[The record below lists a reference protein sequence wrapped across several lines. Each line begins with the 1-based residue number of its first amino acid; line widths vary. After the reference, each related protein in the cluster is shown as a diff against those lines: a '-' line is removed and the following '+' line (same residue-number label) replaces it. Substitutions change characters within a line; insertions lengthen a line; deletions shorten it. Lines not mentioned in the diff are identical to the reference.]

1 MGSPKTNVRWGAMAK
16 VEAAYGTP
24 ETLSAATDGVD
35 LIEEPEV
42 DPQYVHDGARHGKS
56 PASHGGRKRVGRMAR
71 FAEPTLRMEPAGAGA
86 AYAAGVTPNVHTFL
100 RAAGLAG
107 AVDTTPASEKWTY
120 TPHAVGAEESITLEL
135 YSRGEKHPLAGVYM
149 DLTIDMDVP
158 GIPIFEFGAHGLY
171 SALPTDVAFP
181 SITYPTVEPPKA
193 EGVNFEVT
201 IGVDT
206 FTAGKIKKLMVPW
219 NRNIAPRALDNVTG
233 LHGGFNV
240 GAERI
245 IECEAIIEAEALTV
259 ASPYLATAGLN
270 IFELMERASVMA
282 LAFQCGSVQYKRFSF
297 AAATAQMIAAP
308 RQLEGSAAM
317 WAVKFHCLPST
328 LTTND
333 EMSLVFD

>member
-16 VEAAYGTP
+16 VETTYGTP
-24 ETLSAATDGVD
+24 VALTPATDGID

-71 FAEPTLRMEPAGAGA
+71 FAEPTLRMEPAGGGV
-86 AYAAGVTPNVHTFL
+86 AYSASVTPNVHTLL
-100 RAAGLAG
+100 RAAGFLG
-107 AVDTTPASEKWTY
+107 TVDTTAAAEKWTY
-120 TPHAVGAEESITLEL
+120 TPHAVGSEESITLEL
-135 YSRGEKHPLAGVYM
+135 YSRGEKHPLAGVYT
-149 DLTIDMDVP
+149 DFTIDMDVP

-171 SALPTDVAFP
+171 SALPGDVAFP
-181 SITYPTVEPPKA
+181 SITYPTIEPPKA
-193 EGVNFEVT
+193 EGVNFDVT
-201 IGVDT
+201 ISATT
-206 FTAGKIKKLMVPW
+206 FTAGKIKKLTVTK
-219 NRNIAPRALDNVTG
+219 NRNIAARALDNVTG

-245 IECEAIIEAEALTV
+245 IEAEAIIEAAPLT
-259 ASPYLATAGLN
+259 AGAPYLAAAGLN
-270 IFELMERASVMA
+270 PFELMERASVME
-282 LAFQCGSVQYKRFSF
+282 LGFQCGSVQYKRFNW
-297 AAATAQMIAAP
+297 AAVTAQMIGAP

-333 EMSLVFD
+333 EMALVFD

>member
-1 MGSPKTNVRWGAMAK
+1 MGSPKTNVRWGCMAK
-16 VEAAYGTP
+16 IEVAYGTP
-24 ETLSAATDGVD
+24 IALTAATDGVD

-71 FAEPTLRMEPAGAGA
+71 FAQPTLRMEPAGAGA
-86 AYAAGVTPNVHTFL
+86 AYAAAVVPNAHTFL
-100 RAAGLAG
+100 RAAGFLATLD
-107 AVDTTPASEKWTY
+107 ATASSEKWTY

-135 YSRGEKHPLAGVYM
+135 YSRGEKHALAGVYQQ
-149 DLTIDMDVP
+149 LTIDMDVP
-158 GIPIFEFGAHGLY
+158 GIPIFEFASNGLY

-206 FTAGKIKKLMVPW
+206 FTAGKIKKLMVTQ
-219 NRNIAPRALDNVTG
+219 NRNIAARALDNVTG

-240 GAERI
+240 GAERV
-245 IECEAIIEAEALTV
+245 IELEAIIEAEALTSG
-259 ASPYLATAGLN
+259 SPYLAAAGLN
-270 IFELMERASVMA
+270 VFELMERASVME
-282 LAFQCGSVQYKRFSF
+282 LAFGCGSVQYKKFSF
-297 AAATAQMIAAP
+297 AAATAQMIASP
-308 RQLEGSAAM
+308 RQLEGSAGM

-328 LTTND
+328 LTSND

>member
-1 MGSPKTNVRWGAMAK
+1 MGSPKTNVRWGCLAK

-24 ETLSAATDGVD
+24 EVLSAATDGVD

-71 FAEPTLRMEPAGAGA
+71 FAQPTLRMEPAGAGA
-86 AYAAGVTPNVHTFL
+86 AYSASVVPNAHTFL
-100 RAAGLAG
+100 RAAGFLATLDST
-107 AVDTTPASEKWTY
+107 AAAEKYTY

-135 YSRGEKHPLAGVYM
+135 YSRGEKHPLAGVYQQ
-149 DLTIDMDVP
+149 LTIDMDVP
-158 GIPIFEFGAHGLY
+158 GIPIFEFSSNGLY

-181 SITYPTVEPPKA
+181 AITYPTVEPPKA
-193 EGVNFEVT
+193 EAVNFEVT
-201 IGVDT
+201 IGADT
-206 FTAGKIKKLMVPW
+206 FVAGRIKKLMVPW
-219 NRNIAPRALDNVTG
+219 NRNIAARALDNVTG

-245 IECEAIIEAEALTV
+245 IECEAIIEAAPLTV
-259 ASPYLATAGLN
+259 GSPYLAAAGLN
-270 IFELMERASVMA
+270 PFELMERASVMA
-282 LAFQCGSVQYKRFSF
+282 LGFTCGSVQYKRFSF
-297 AAATAQMIAAP
+297 AAATSQMIASP

-328 LTTND
+328 LTAND